1 MRSARYKS
9 IRENSR
15 SEVNLIESRYVIL
28 KVYYVVKSQPI
39 SLINRVVTDK
49 RLLY

>member
-1 MRSARYKS
+1 VRSARYKS

-15 SEVNLIESRYVIL
+15 LEVDLVESRHVIL
-28 KVYYVVKSQPI
+28 KVYYIIKSQPLSI
-39 SLINRVVTDK
+39 IDRVVTNK